1 MKQKGIVCAV
11 VCCLLLSSCSLLPEE
26 ETFKVAPIIRDYEK
40 EEFAQAECV
49 RGDLRLD
56 VSVSC
61 AYVPV
66 RSLSLSFEVG
76 GIAYDEAYAAAGDMV
91 TAGQLLVQLDLSDIE
106 ERIAAEQSELDQL
119 TLRLAQLEESRQLA
133 LKRARLESGQSSG
146 EAVDAVNAQFDAQK
160 QALTDSRDIVRMR
173 LEEDQARLDQ
183 RQLRAPIDGTV
194 TYLRKFKEGDVS
206 TVGERMVTVAD
217 STLSLFRA
225 ETEYW
230 DRFHPGDGVIVTA
243 KKTDYA
249 AVVMSEGVMP
259 SSSRVAASTMDWASS
274 PV

>member
-1 MKQKGIVCAV
+1 M
-11 VCCLLLSSCSLLPEE
+11 
-26 ETFKVAPIIRDYEK
+26 
-40 EEFAQAECV
+40 
-49 RGDLRLD
+49 
-56 VSVSC
+56 
-61 AYVPV
+61 
-66 RSLSLSFEVG
+66 
-76 GIAYDEAYAAAGDMV
+76 
-91 TAGQLLVQLDLSDIE
+91 
-106 ERIAAEQSELDQL
+106 
-119 TLRLAQLEESRQLA
+119 
-133 LKRARLESGQSSG
+133 
-146 EAVDAVNAQFDAQK
+146 DAVNAQFDAQK

-249 AVVMSEGVMP
+249 AVVMSEAELGLEKAEKTPGKKAYVYFALNEPTFDLEDNDRGTVVLTLDTREDVLCVPSGAVSVINGETVVYYQDENGVKAFK
-259 SSSRVAASTMDWASS
+259 RVEAGLTANKMTEIISGLEEGELVIAE
-274 PV
+274 